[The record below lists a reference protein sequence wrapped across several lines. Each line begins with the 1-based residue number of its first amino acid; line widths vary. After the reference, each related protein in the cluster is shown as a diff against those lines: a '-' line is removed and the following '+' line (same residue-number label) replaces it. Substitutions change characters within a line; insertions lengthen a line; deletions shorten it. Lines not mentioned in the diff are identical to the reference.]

1 MVSGLSSEQ
10 RPPADVVSRP
20 EKKEMQSVLRSKGT
34 GVGCP
39 FFLSPFPLQYLR
51 FSVSI
56 YGYDTS
62 VVTADVKKI
71 KAGQQSRLMNEK
83 VYTTSAILTHILF
96 VMSRVQERWLP
107 VTHLL
112 QEASP

>member
-1 MVSGLSSEQ
+1 MVSGLLSEQ

-39 FFLSPFPLQYLR
+39 FFLSPFHLQYLR
-51 FSVSI
+51 FSGAI
-56 YGYDTS
+56 CGCDTS

-71 KAGQQSRLMNEK
+71 KAGPQSRLDKDE
-83 VYTTSAILTHILF
+83 YF
-96 VMSRVQERWLP
+96 
-107 VTHLL
+107 
-112 QEASP
+112 